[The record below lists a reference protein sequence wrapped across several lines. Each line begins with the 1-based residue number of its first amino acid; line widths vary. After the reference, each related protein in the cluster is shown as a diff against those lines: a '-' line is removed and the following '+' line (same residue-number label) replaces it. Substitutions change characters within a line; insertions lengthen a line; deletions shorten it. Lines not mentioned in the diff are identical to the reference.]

1 MISKEEFC
9 QAIALIQQQEETD
22 SKFTKALELVV
33 DGRFVFGTES
43 KCLEAVLH
51 LLTSVFRDTSDWISW
66 WLYEDVEKV
75 IFDGDN
81 EIPVETPEQL
91 YDFLVSEMQEK
102 E

>member
-9 QAIALIQQQEETD
+9 KAIALIRQQEETD
-22 SKFTKALELVV
+22 RTFAKALELVV
-33 DGRFVFGTES
+33 DGRFVYGTEN
-43 KCLEAVLH
+43 KYLEAASH
-51 LLTSVFRDTSDWISW
+51 LLSSIFRDTSDWISW

-75 IFDGDN
+75 IYDGDN

-102 E
+102 